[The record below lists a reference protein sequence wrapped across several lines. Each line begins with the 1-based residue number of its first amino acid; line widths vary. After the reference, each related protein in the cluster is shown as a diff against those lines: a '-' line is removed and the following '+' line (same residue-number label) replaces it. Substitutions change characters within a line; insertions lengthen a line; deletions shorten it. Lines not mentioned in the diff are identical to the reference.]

1 MNGTTQEI
9 VIDSQNSNSS
19 QVKIININK
28 ADSNELQELKGIGE
42 STATAIIQYREENG
56 DFETIED
63 IKNVQG
69 IGENKFELIKDYIK
83 VK

>member
-28 ADSNELQELKGIGE
+28 ADSNELQELNGIGE

-69 IGENKFELIKDYIK
+69 IWENKFELIKDYIK

>member
-28 ADSNELQELKGIGE
+28 ADSNELQELNGIGE